1 MLYDRIIVNA
11 VRNVFLWFFGKMS
24 TDSKK
29 SQMNCIITIYL
40 AAFELHIFN
49 GKWFFA
55 CAIAQ
60 QMIPG
65 RLMALPTEKSQSNT
79 RNRLRKPN
87 TQIIMLY

>member
-1 MLYDRIIVNA
+1 MPYA
-11 VRNVFLWFFGKMS
+11 MFFYGFLVKCQQ
-24 TDSKK
+24 TEKN
-29 SQMNCIITIYL
+29 QMNCIITIYL
-40 AAFELHIFN
+40 AAFELHIFI